1 MRNWI
6 HLCAREGWIRMNI
19 QFLNLPREHT
29 RSIWRERSVKECRLE
44 VRFWKRVRRQ
54 PIRKRAFAR
63 ACVRAI
69 SHPRFDNA
77 LAGTDKQLRSSFRTC
92 SDICLQTSRFHI
104 ASGYPGGFG
113 GVLLIKRHLVWKHPG
128 IDLLVCLC
136 MCGCWWSL
144 FRRWIL
150 GDTVYWLYLSRFG
163 NWRIFKAIPP
173 ILSDFFF
180 KPNSENYLF
189 QYGVISKGSYIRNT
203 NVDFR
208 NKRYIGILVSRLA
221 NKLIAYAQRGKC
233 TRKGNG
239 TKFPRPPI
247 PSQYFSSDRILESR

>member
-69 SHPRFDNA
+69 SHSRFDNA

-136 MCGCWWSL
+136 TWMLVKFVQTMDPWRYGL
-144 FRRWIL
+144 FALPFPLWKL
-150 GDTVYWLYLSRFG
+150 ENFQSDSSD
-163 NWRIFKAIPP
+163 
-173 ILSDFFF
+173 LSDLFF
-180 KPNSENYLF
+180 
-189 QYGVISKGSYIRNT
+189 
-203 NVDFR
+203 
-208 NKRYIGILVSRLA
+208 
-221 NKLIAYAQRGKC
+221 
-233 TRKGNG
+233 
-239 TKFPRPPI
+239 
-247 PSQYFSSDRILESR
+247 